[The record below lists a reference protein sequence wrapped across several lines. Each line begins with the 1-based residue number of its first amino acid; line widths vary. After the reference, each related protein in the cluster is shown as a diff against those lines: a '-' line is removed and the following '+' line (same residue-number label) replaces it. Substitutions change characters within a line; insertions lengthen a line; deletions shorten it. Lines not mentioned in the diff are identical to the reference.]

1 MFAFATSTTAEAINF
16 FIGLIGLV
24 VGVGGFWITLA
35 QISQV
40 KSVSAAQKEAIKDLK
55 FRLAGFDAIQE
66 CAQAQIYL
74 EALRDAVQSRDK
86 ASIIASY
93 DRLALSMLSLSE
105 STSISHDLSDLLRE
119 SSNRVAVLSS
129 GIDKTAPSDISVSKQ
144 LETSR
149 TFHAVLMRVRFYI
162 HKEQ

>member
-105 STSISHDLSDLLRE
+105 STSISHDLSDLL
-119 SSNRVAVLSS
+119 
-129 GIDKTAPSDISVSKQ
+129 
-144 LETSR
+144 
-149 TFHAVLMRVRFYI
+149 
-162 HKEQ
+162 